1 MWKALEIYLG
11 ENPNADKVEFQD
23 DSDGKGPYIAKW
35 EYDMPKPTIE
45 QLEALSDKVDL
56 VLAQEKIIAQ
66 CNKTMQ
72 NTVARG
78 MFFYKDYSDDIETI
92 IQNAKNTIKEL
103 ING

>member
-66 CNKTMQ
+66 GNKTMQ
-72 NTVARG
+72 KVFNEGTYDVFG
-78 MFFYKDYSDDIETI
+78 WDIAKLSKQAEI
-92 IQNAKNTIKEL
+92 NIQNIL
-103 ING
+103 NGVV